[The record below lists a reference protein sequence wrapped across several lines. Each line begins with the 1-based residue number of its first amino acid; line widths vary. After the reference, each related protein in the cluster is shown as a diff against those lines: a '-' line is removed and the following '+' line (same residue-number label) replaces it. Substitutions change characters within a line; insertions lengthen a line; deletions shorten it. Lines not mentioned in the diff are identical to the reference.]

1 MFINRILEY
10 IDFKTKY
17 IRKTTFVMFVVVVRF
32 FFIVLLEPSTS
43 YHGISCQ
50 KTKVFITMSVLNIC
64 QTNMYCS
71 FAIDLSKQPTSH
83 YVIESLTKVIIN
95 QTTF

>member
-1 MFINRILEY
+1 
-10 IDFKTKY
+10 
-17 IRKTTFVMFVVVVRF
+17 
-32 FFIVLLEPSTS
+32 
-43 YHGISCQ
+43 
-50 KTKVFITMSVLNIC
+50 MSVLNIC
-64 QTNMYCS
+64 QTNMYFS

>member
-1 MFINRILEY
+1 
-10 IDFKTKY
+10 
-17 IRKTTFVMFVVVVRF
+17 
-32 FFIVLLEPSTS
+32 
-43 YHGISCQ
+43 
-50 KTKVFITMSVLNIC
+50 MSVLNIC